1 MPARRGRGAF
11 RSPDG
16 RIARGFDVSRGAPT
30 HREVTTMTTLQQLR
44 EGLNQ
49 AWGRVVEGWD
59 QLSRKASG
67 AMTRFT
73 GAHGRSAGEV
83 QELAER
89 STGWGLLAAEVFD
102 DDDRVVV
109 RVEAPGMSKDDL
121 DITVQDD
128 FLIVSG
134 EKHMSRERTE
144 GRWHVNEC
152 AYGAFQRVVPLPDT
166 VDTAKA
172 DATYR
177 NGVLRVELPKAA
189 ARRRKVQ
196 VAVH

>member
-1 MPARRGRGAF
+1 
-11 RSPDG
+11 
-16 RIARGFDVSRGAPT
+16 
-30 HREVTTMTTLQQLR
+30 MTTLQQVR

-49 AWGRVVEGWD
+49 AWGRVVEGWE
-59 QLSRKASG
+59 QLSRQASG

-73 GAHGRSAGEV
+73 GKHGDTSAAEAH
-83 QELAER
+83 ELAER

-109 RVEAPGMSKDDL
+109 RVEAPGMDKDDIRL
-121 DITVQDD
+121 EVQDD

-134 EKHMSRERTE
+134 EKHMARERTE

-166 VDTAKA
+166 VDTSKA
-172 DATYR
+172 DASYKK
-177 NGVLRVELPKAA
+177 GVLRVELPKAA
-189 ARRRKVQ
+189 SRRRRVQ
-196 VAVH
+196 VKVH

>member
-1 MPARRGRGAF
+1 
-11 RSPDG
+11 
-16 RIARGFDVSRGAPT
+16 
-30 HREVTTMTTLQQLR
+30 MTTLQQVR

-49 AWGRVVEGWD
+49 AWGRVVEGWE
-59 QLSRKASG
+59 QLSRQASG

-73 GAHGRSAGEV
+73 SKRGDKGAGEAR
-83 QELAER
+83 ELAER

-109 RVEAPGMSKDDL
+109 RVEAPGMDKDDL
-121 DITVQDD
+121 RLEVQDD

-134 EKHMSRERTE
+134 EKHMARERTE

-172 DATYR
+172 DASYKH
-177 NGVLRVELPKAA
+177 GVLRVELPKAA
-189 ARRRKVQ
+189 TRRRRVQ
-196 VAVH
+196 VTVH

>member
-1 MPARRGRGAF
+1 
-11 RSPDG
+11 
-16 RIARGFDVSRGAPT
+16 
-30 HREVTTMTTLQQLR
+30 MTTLQQVR

-49 AWGRVVEGWD
+49 AWGRVVEGWE
-59 QLSRKASG
+59 QLSRQASG

-73 GAHGRSAGEV
+73 GKRGDASAAEA

-102 DDDRVVV
+102 DHDRVVV
-109 RVEAPGMSKDDL
+109 RVEAPGMDKDDL
-121 DITVQDD
+121 RLEVQDD

-134 EKHMSRERTE
+134 EKHMARERTE

-172 DATYR
+172 DASYKH
-177 NGVLRVELPKAA
+177 GVLRVELPKAA
-189 ARRRKVQ
+189 TRRRRVQ
-196 VAVH
+196 VTVH